1 MAEVTVAGAIG
12 QAGDGRQSAHDFLR
26 PSPAATRRHPGRRGD
41 GRCVGSDAID
51 CRPSRRAPRRL
62 GPAGGGGD
70 AVHARRD
77 RPHARRGRVAGA
89 GPRAARLHREG
100 AGGCRGRHAR
110 GRGRDVD
117 GAARQ
122 PADAVDARAGDA
134 EPRLARLRLDDAPPR
149 GVSAD
154 AGAPAG
160 HRHAR
165 RFDHALLGRRAGRRP
180 PHRRRGVGPL
190 LCRSHRRQP
199 RLRVGSHGER
209 ALAPGER
216 RVRGRDAEGGGAD
229 DRHQQHHAQYARRDC
244 RRRRRPSAR
253 RFTSGRR
260 RRRFSCSRS
269 SRAASSP
276 TPRAPKSTT

>member
-1 MAEVTVAGAIG
+1 MAEVVDNRPMTSCILRRLRLAVILAVAAMADASAQTPSITVRP
-12 QAGDGRQSAHDFLR
+12 DGRLDVSA
-26 PSPAATRRHPGRRGD
+26 PPAEAVMRYTLDGTDPTR
-41 GRCVGSDAID
+41 DAGEWL
-51 CRPSRRAPRRL
+51 AP
-62 GPAGGGGD
+62 
-70 AVHARRD
+70 
-77 RPHARRGRVAGA
+77 VA
-89 GPRAARLHREG
+89 RAARLHREG

-110 GRGRDVD
+110 GRGRDVER
-117 GAARQ
+117 AARR
-122 PADAVDARAGDA
+122 PAHAVDARAGDA

-190 LCRSHRRQP
+190 LRRPHRRQS

-229 DRHQQHHAQYARRDC
+229 DRHQQHHAQHARRDC

-260 RRRFSCSRS
+260 RRRFCCSPS
-269 SRAASSP
+269 SRADSSP
-276 TPRAPKSTT
+276 TPRAARSTR